1 MRYSD
6 YAIKSY
12 TGNIINK
19 EWINNLVSHEQNK
32 HLSKKKQKKDI
43 VNVKYV
49 ESISDNGQ
57 PQANPSDYEDALFQ

>member
-1 MRYSD
+1 
-6 YAIKSY
+6 
-12 TGNIINK
+12 
-19 EWINNLVSHEQNK
+19 VSHEQNK